1 MCTVFQ
7 NENKSHVKASLALI
21 LEVLLLI
28 YEKFGK
34 MKLDFSSFCW
44 APPIQISPR
53 PPCCKLSNPH
63 FSKVNPIPTYLK
75 REEQKYLSPTMSLK

>member
-53 PPCCKLSNPH
+53 PPWIIGSSL
-63 FSKVNPIPTYLK
+63 VPI
-75 REEQKYLSPTMSLK
+75 